1 MPYAQSDK
9 LPVVDQTTSKPRILV
24 VDDEKANRETLG
36 MVLEFS
42 GFDVVIAGDVNE
54 ALKQIASRTFDV
66 LLTDLHMPA
75 HGDGLTVV
83 SAMRHSHPKAA
94 TFILSGYPEMSA
106 ATSALLLQTDQ
117 VLLKPMKPDAL
128 VEAIRKR
135 LREGVIPSMHGVE
148 SVCAILGRESIAT
161 IDDWYRRTEL
171 DPSVISIHLEQSERC
186 EHLPALFRDLVYRL
200 RHPLLLGTHALVSSD
215 AAEHGRRR
223 QRQGYSAA
231 MLVEESRMLQ
241 VSIFQ
246 TLQNNLRTVD
256 FSLLLG
262 DIMAIADEVDSQ
274 LAQAM
279 TSYTAESN
287 VTI

>member
-1 MPYAQSDK
+1 MPHAQSDK
-9 LPVVDQTTSKPRILV
+9 LPVVDQTTSQPRILV

-54 ALKQIASRTFDV
+54 ALKQIASQPFDV
-66 LLTDLHMPA
+66 LLTDQHMPA

-117 VLLKPMKPDAL
+117 VLLKPMTPDAL

-135 LREGVIPSMHGVE
+135 LREGAIPSMHDVE

-161 IDDWYRRTEL
+161 ID
-171 DPSVISIHLEQSERC
+171 
-186 EHLPALFRDLVYRL
+186 A
-200 RHPLLLGTHALVSSD
+200 
-215 AAEHGRRR
+215 
-223 QRQGYSAA
+223 
-231 MLVEESRMLQ
+231 
-241 VSIFQ
+241 
-246 TLQNNLRTVD
+246 
-256 FSLLLG
+256 
-262 DIMAIADEVDSQ
+262 
-274 LAQAM
+274 
-279 TSYTAESN
+279 
-287 VTI
+287 